1 MRSRVYLALPL
12 VATVLDL
19 LWACFLFHHHQAVAD
34 LPGVQEIPATAE
46 AVELPDLCIG
56 DAPVCNND
64 AAVSD
69 ADAVTWKQVQDDD
82 EEEDPQLMSMPDYPE
97 FKAYV
102 RKDISSMY
110 QEKPGSRKEKT
121 PKFNGQAGKF
131 VNMSPERLS
140 LYW

>member
-1 MRSRVYLALPL
+1 MRSNLYIALPL
-12 VATVLDL
+12 IATVLDM
-19 LWACFLFHHHQAVAD
+19 LWACFLFHHHAHAAAD
-34 LPGVQEIPATAE
+34 IPAAQEIPATAE

-56 DAPVCNND
+56 DTQVCMND

-69 ADAVTWKQVQDDD
+69 ADAASWSKVV
-82 EEEDPQLMSMPDYPE
+82 EEEGEEDPMLMQMPDVD

-102 RKDISSMY
+102 RKDISAMY
-110 QEKPGSRKEKT
+110 GEEPGSRKEKT
-121 PKFNGQAGKF
+121 PKFTGQAGKF

>member
-1 MRSRVYLALPL
+1 MYLALPL
-12 VATVLDL
+12 IATVLDM
-19 LWACFLFHHHQAVAD
+19 LWACFLLHHHQAVVAD
-34 LPGVQEIPATAE
+34 IPAAQEVPATAE

-56 DAPVCNND
+56 DTDVCNA

-69 ADAVTWKQVQDDD
+69 ADVSWKAKQE
-82 EEEDPQLMSMPDYPE
+82 EEEDKDPMLKKMPNGFD
-97 FKAYV
+97 AYV

-110 QEKPGSRKEKT
+110 QEEPGSRIEKT
-121 PKFNGQAGKF
+121 PKFKGQAGKF

>member
-1 MRSRVYLALPL
+1 MYLAIP
-12 VATVLDL
+12 VIATILDMM
-19 LWACFLFHHHQAVAD
+19 WACFLFHHHQAVAD
-34 LPGVQEIPATAE
+34 IPAAQEIPATAE

-56 DAPVCNND
+56 DADVCNN

-69 ADAVTWKQVQDDD
+69 ASAAWSSLEQD
-82 EEEDPQLMSMPDYPE
+82 EEDPMLQQMPDVD

-102 RKDISSMY
+102 RKDISSFY
-110 QEKPGSRKEKT
+110 GEEPGSRTEKT

>member
-1 MRSRVYLALPL
+1 MYLAIPL
-12 VATVLDL
+12 IATVLDM
-19 LWACFLFHHHQAVAD
+19 LWACFLFQHHQAVVAD
-34 LPGVQEIPATAE
+34 IPAAQEIPATAE
-46 AVELPDLCIG
+46 ATELPDLCIG
-56 DAPVCNND
+56 DAEVCNA

-69 ADAVTWKQVQDDD
+69 ASASWSKEHEQED
-82 EEEDPQLMSMPDYPE
+82 EEDPMLKQMPDVN

-110 QEKPGSRKEKT
+110 GEEPGSRTEKT
-121 PKFNGQAGKF
+121 PRFNGQAGKF